1 MIDRVYFKNYKSFK
15 EKQELQLKPVTILI
29 GKNNSGKTA
38 VLKLLSLIEGSLS
51 GDFSEPISY
60 EYRGVKLGDDYRDL
74 YYKRQGNSELEI
86 KIVGFHNSFL
96 EFKVTL
102 NNSHTSNPTPQITYW
117 ANNDVQLKYNYE
129 KSRHLRA
136 YFFDEQLSGNSYPL
150 QFKGLNIPD
159 ELNKLNTKIDV
170 SSFKTDTSYIGPLR
184 ISSEQI
190 RYFTLPSNRNIKN
203 VTSSGIEAYYLLII
217 EAMKNT
223 SSLLEELNAWYAKN
237 FNGWIINPIKDD
249 APFEIQLS
257 RENPEYF
264 SINLADVGQGITQ
277 SLPVIVSA
285 FLPNEHSITMI
296 EQPELHLH
304 PSAHGNLA
312 ELFVDTAKKY
322 NKKYLIET
330 HSQNFVLRL
339 RRLVAEKKMNK
350 DDLAIYW
357 VDYDED
363 NNTSTLKKI
372 EVDDLGGVDFWPE
385 NVFSETLDETIA
397 IRSAQLKAK
406 KNGS

>member
-15 EKQELQLKPVTILI
+15 YEQELQLKPVTILI
-29 GKNNSGKTA
+29 GKNNAGKTA

-86 KIVGFHNSFL
+86 KIEGMHNTFL

-117 ANNDVQLKYNYE
+117 ANNDVLLKYNYQ
-129 KSRHLRA
+129 KSRHLKA
-136 YFFDEQLSGNSYPL
+136 YFFDEELSGNSYPL
-150 QFKGLNIPD
+150 QFKGVKITS
-159 ELNKLNTKIDV
+159 KLNTKIDV
-170 SSFKTDTSYIGPLR
+170 SSFKIDTSYIGPLR
-184 ISSEQI
+184 MSSEQI

-203 VTSSGIEAYYLLII
+203 INSSGIEACYLLII

-223 SSLLEELNAWYAKN
+223 SFLLKELNAWYVKN
-237 FNGWIINPIKDD
+237 FNGWIINPIKDN
-249 APFEIQLS
+249 APFEIHLS

-285 FLPNEHSITMI
+285 FLPNEHSITLI

-312 ELFVDTAKKY
+312 ELFADTAIKH

-350 DDLAIYW
+350 NDLAIYW
-357 VDYDED
+357 VAYDEEK
-363 NNTSTLKKI
+363 NTSSLKKI
-372 EVDDLGGVDFWPE
+372 EVDDLGRVDFWPE

-406 KNGS
+406 KNGN